1 MPDELKPAT
10 QQELLNLSVP
20 ADGDSIG
27 EVTDRVSQI
36 LLNLGIS
43 EDKQMEISLALQEAL
58 ANAVKHGCGG
68 DPSKKVHCRL
78 SRDENGRI
86 MIVVSDPGPG
96 IDFAK
101 VPDPHATENLYEDH
115 GRGIY
120 LIRQLMDKVSFSR
133 GGSEIQMWKY

>member
-27 EVTDRVSQI
+27 EVTDQVSQI

-96 IDFAK
+96 IDLAK
-101 VPDPHATENLYEDH
+101 VSDPHAAENLYEDH